1 MVVRTAWEKFLH
13 CGTLGWLDVCSALRA
28 LQATRLSWELRPA
41 CIHPPS
47 SLWDTQWLGAFSFAV
62 LVSQCEELL
71 KCMAA
76 VRADPRFTFHE
87 QYLCLVEDFYEDG
100 HRISESDSKVG
111 RLHGWR
117 PGMPW
122 PRRGGSDAEAGKF
135 EYNLL
140 PGARDASVH
149 PSVTLAARVA
159 QGTHATP
166 ADGFIDALDTSMLIA
181 VHERPPA
188 MMLNGGASDL
198 LGAWDSAVFT
208 WFINSY
214 FCYDEFWCAVIGYVD
229 WAGDF
234 VLASGASYGDTDNY
248 RGRGYSDDD
257 IDDDFPPL
265 RNACSVYY
273 LDEFASVRIRHWDDM
288 AAVFGQCWNDAA
300 RDRRQ
305 QYSLQ
310 PPDCLG
316 RDFDDASDKFYLSEQ
331 FRLTRRFQRIFL
343 RMARAEAQK
352 KDTPW
357 SIDLDEYL
365 EISNV
370 TDDGY
375 TPLPHTLR
383 HAAAGQI
390 YTFGELIG
398 EAPPLYGSGQM

>member
-1 MVVRTAWEKFLH
+1 MAVRTAWEQCLH
-13 CGTLGWLDVCSALRA
+13 FGTLGWLDVCSALRA
-28 LQATRLSWELRPA
+28 LQATRCSLELRPA
-41 CIHPPS
+41 CIKPPS

-62 LVSQCEELL
+62 LLTQCEEFL

-87 QYLCLVEDFYEDG
+87 QYLGLVEDFHEDG
-100 HRISESDSKVG
+100 YRLHEGDSKIG

-122 PRRGGSDAEAGKF
+122 PRRDGSDAAAGKL
-135 EYNLL
+135 EYDLF
-140 PGARDASVH
+140 PGAHDASVH
-149 PSVTLAARVA
+149 PSVTLSARVA
-159 QGTHATP
+159 QGTHAVP
-166 ADGFIDALDTSMLIA
+166 ADGFIDALDTSLLIA

-188 MMLNGGASDL
+188 MMLKGGTSDL
-198 LGAWDSAVFT
+198 LGAWDDAVFT
-208 WFINSY
+208 WFLNSY

-234 VLASGASYGDTDNY
+234 VLASGASYGDSY
-248 RGRGYSDDD
+248 RGRGISDDD
-257 IDDDFPPL
+257 IEDDNP
-265 RNACSVYY
+265 RGRCSVYC
-273 LDEFASVRIRHWDDM
+273 LDEFASVRFRHWDDM

-343 RMARAEAQK
+343 RTARTKAQM

-357 SIDLDEYL
+357 SIDLDDDL
-365 EISNV
+365 KISNE

-375 TPLPHTLR
+375 SPLPYTLR

-390 YTFGELIG
+390 YTFRELIG
-398 EAPPLYGSGQM
+398 EAQPLYGSGQM